1 MTLSCLDPAAGVRPL
16 ELADIV
22 AAHGSAYQS
31 RHYVTPLQ
39 ARVLAD
45 IERCRTAALGGTLY
59 GCAGCGFRRYV
70 YLSCRNRHCPKCQ
83 SLVKARWLEAR
94 MAELLPV
101 PYFHNVFTLPH
112 ELNPLILWNEAN
124 QRLLLNLLFR
134 AASQTLLTFGKNNLG
149 GKLGFTMV
157 LHTWDQQLRPHFHV
171 HAVVAAGALADD
183 GWIPASSRFLFA
195 VRALSKVFRAKYLDG
210 LTELLQQNQLQLPPT
225 HAHLLVAS
233 KRRAWLRPL
242 RRKGWVVYSK
252 APFAGPEKLLDYL
265 GRYTHK
271 TAIANHRL
279 VAMQGDQVTFKWR
292 DRANGD
298 QRKLLTLPAEEFL
311 SRFLCHVLPSGFMRI
326 RHFGFLANRSK
337 QQALAACREHL
348 QISPPPAEEKSMIDL
363 MLELTGVD
371 ITACPHCGTQ
381 LQPILFVP
389 DSDGSTKPALF
400 DSS

>member
-1 MTLSCLDPAAGVRPL
+1 
-16 ELADIV
+16 
-22 AAHGSAYQS
+22 
-31 RHYVTPLQ
+31 
-39 ARVLAD
+39 
-45 IERCRTAALGGTLY
+45 
-59 GCAGCGFRRYV
+59 
-70 YLSCRNRHCPKCQ
+70 
-83 SLVKARWLEAR
+83 
-94 MAELLPV
+94 
-101 PYFHNVFTLPH
+101 
-112 ELNPLILWNEAN
+112 
-124 QRLLLNLLFR
+124 
-134 AASQTLLTFGKNNLG
+134 
-149 GKLGFTMV
+149 
-157 LHTWDQQLRPHFHV
+157 
-171 HAVVAAGALADD
+171 
-183 GWIPASSRFLFA
+183 
-195 VRALSKVFRAKYLDG
+195 
-210 LTELLQQNQLQLPPT
+210 
-225 HAHLLVAS
+225 
-233 KRRAWLRPL
+233 
-242 RRKGWVVYSK
+242 VVYSK

-298 QRKLLTLPAEEFL
+298 QPKLLTLPAEEFL

-371 ITACPHCGTQ
+371 ITACPHCGRQ